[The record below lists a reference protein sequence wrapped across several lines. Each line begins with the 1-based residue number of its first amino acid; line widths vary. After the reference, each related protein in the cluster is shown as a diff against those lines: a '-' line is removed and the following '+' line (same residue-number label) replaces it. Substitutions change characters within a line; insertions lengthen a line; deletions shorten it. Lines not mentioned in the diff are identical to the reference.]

1 MSLSEKLMDTRCAY
15 CDQRDGRLIMRTGD
29 PYLERPNTFDVVAC
43 GKCGLIR
50 TRQLPAELSRWY
62 KEHYSKALQ
71 VSERTQCAAKARS
84 TYQLLDKLG
93 ITRTVR
99 KFHLNHP
106 AFIASQIPP
115 VGRILEIGCGSGEI
129 LRRLKA
135 KGAEVFGVEPHPD
148 SADAARRHGVQV
160 VCDKVE
166 SLENVDI
173 VFDTVLLSFALE
185 HTQEPLKA
193 LNFAHHVLA
202 DTAKLFVFTHN
213 FNCLSRYIFGES
225 WSGWHLPYHT
235 YFFTEKSLRRM
246 LVTAG
251 YRVTSARSYTR
262 PDLLVES
269 CRLLL
274 ARLYGTE
281 VVPFARST
289 HLGGM
294 LTFSLLTKPFGIA
307 GWGNALKVVATPRA
321 DSRSTTSLEMRVE
334 N

>member
-1 MSLSEKLMDTRCAY
+1 MSLSEKLTDTRCAY
-15 CDQRDGRLIMRTGD
+15 CDERNGRIIMRTGD
-29 PYLERPNTFDVVAC
+29 PYLDRPNTFDVVAC
-43 GKCGLIR
+43 ENCGLIR

-71 VSERTQCAAKARS
+71 VSENTQRAAKARS
-84 TYQLLDKLG
+84 TYQFLDRLK
-93 ITRTVR
+93 ITRMVR
-99 KFHLNHP
+99 KLNLNHP

-115 VGRILEIGCGSGEI
+115 SGRILEVGCGSGEI

-148 SADAARRHGVQV
+148 SAEAAKRHGVQV

-166 SLENVDI
+166 SLENLGV
-173 VFDTVLLSFALE
+173 VFDTVLFSFALE
-185 HTQEPLKA
+185 HTEEPLKA
-193 LNFAHHVLA
+193 LRFARHVLA
-202 DTAKLFVFTHN
+202 DTGRLFVFTHN

-251 YRVTSARSYTR
+251 YRVTSTQSYTR

-269 CRLLL
+269 CRLVL

-281 VVPFARST
+281 VVPFARNT
-289 HLGGM
+289 HLVSM
-294 LTFSLLTKPFGIA
+294 LMFSVLTKPFGLA

-321 DSRSTTSLEMRVE
+321 NSRSH
-334 N
+334 NKP